1 MSTATTTSQ
10 AIPTGTWEID
20 KVHSTVGFAV
30 KHMVVST
37 FRGQFGDYDIEL
49 TSDDE
54 GARLAGRVRVAS
66 VDVKDE
72 NLRGHLQSPDFFDAE
87 RHPELSFESS
97 DLRVDGD
104 QVVLTGELTI
114 RGVTKPIEAH
124 GTVVGPHTD
133 IQDTDRL
140 GLEVETVLDRTEY
153 GLEWNAPL
161 PKGGFAL
168 ANDVKLIVNLE
179 FTEKA

>member
-1 MSTATTTSQ
+1 MSTKTTSQ
-10 AIPTGTWEID
+10 AIPTGTWEVD
-20 KVHSTVGFAV
+20 KVHSTIGFAV

-49 TSDDE
+49 TSNDD

-72 NLRGHLQSPDFFDAE
+72 TLTGHLQSPDFFDAE

-97 DLRVDGD
+97 DLQIDGD
-104 QVVLTGELTI
+104 QLVLTGDLTI
-114 RGVTKPIEAH
+114 RGVTKPIEAR
-124 GTVVGPHTD
+124 GTVDGPHTD
-133 IQDTDRL
+133 FQDSERL
-140 GLEVETVLDRTEY
+140 GIELETVLDRTEY

>member
-1 MSTATTTSQ
+1 MSATTTTQ
-10 AIPTGTWEID
+10 AVPVGTWEID
-20 KVHSTVGFAV
+20 KVHSTIGFAV

-37 FRGQFGDYDIEL
+37 FRGQFNDYDVEL
-49 TSDDE
+49 TSTDD
-54 GARLAGRVRVAS
+54 GARLAGKVRVAS

-72 NLRGHLQSPDFFDAE
+72 NLEGHLQAPDFFDAE

-97 DLRVDGD
+97 DLRVEGD
-104 QVVLTGELTI
+104 QLVLDGELTI
-114 RGVTKPIEAH
+114 RGVTKPIEAR
-124 GTVVGPHTD
+124 GSITGPHTD
-133 IQDTDRL
+133 IQDNQRL
-140 GLEVETVLDRTEY
+140 GLELETVLDRTEY

-179 FTEKA
+179 FSEKA